1 MIELVGYL
9 ASALVLCTFCT
20 RTMVPLRIF
29 AIASNL
35 AFIGYAAALDLCPI
49 LILHT
54 VLLPL
59 NAFRLWQILE
69 LGALVGRRARENKI
83 FAALTPVSSRVR
95 IRAGE
100 VVIKK
105 GDRSDALYLVVEGTL
120 RVLEVGVTI
129 GPGTVIGEIGVLS
142 STGART
148 ATVTALS
155 DCVLG
160 RISARDFRRL
170 YYTDPAL
177 GLRLVRL
184 IIDRLSGEVE
194 ARRTAALGGVTL
206 SSL

>member
-20 RTMVPLRIF
+20 RTMVPLRVF

-69 LGALVGRRARENKI
+69 LGALVRRRARENKI

-120 RVLEVGVTI
+120 RVIDVGATI

-170 YYTDPAL
+170 YDTDPAL

-194 ARRTAALGGVTL
+194 ARQTAALGGVTL

>member
-1 MIELVGYL
+1 MIEFVGYL

-20 RTMVPLRIF
+20 KTMVPLRVF
-29 AIASNL
+29 AIASNV
-35 AFIGYAAALDLCPI
+35 AFVGYAAVLDLHPI
-49 LILHT
+49 LVLHT

-59 NAFRLWQILE
+59 NAWRLCQILG
-69 LGALVGRRARENKI
+69 LAALVRRHARESRI
-83 FAALTPVSSRVR
+83 FAALAPVASRVR
-95 IRAGE
+95 IREGE
-100 VVIKK
+100 VVIRK

-129 GPGTVIGEIGVLS
+129 RPGTVIGEIGVLS

-160 RISARDFRRL
+160 RIPARDFRRL
-170 YYTDPAL
+170 YHADPGL

-184 IIDRLSGEVE
+184 IIDRLSTEIE
-194 ARRTAALGGVTL
+194 ARRRAASEAVTEWPT
-206 SSL
+206 